1 MKLDGVCYHERN
13 RTRTLSNTIQLHP
26 TLSNPSMSAAKR
38 VLGHLF
44 FFYIAVLFI
53 STMLIVLLPV
63 WITSLLREPHR
74 SRALH
79 PIFRAWMGVFLPLI
93 GCPVRRKGLQN
104 FAPGENY
111 VVVCNHNSFMDVPVT
126 SPYIPGPN
134 KTLAKAEMARIPL
147 FGVIYKAG
155 SILVN
160 RKSDA
165 SRRDS
170 FQKMQS
176 ALDAGLHLC
185 LYPEGTRN
193 RTSQPIQPFYD
204 GAFNTAVKAQR
215 PIIPGVLSNNA
226 RILPQRP
233 AMWAWPRRIRFH
245 FLEPVPTTGLTLED
259 VPALK
264 ESIRA
269 RMEGHYLAED
279 MT

>member
-1 MKLDGVCYHERN
+1 M
-13 RTRTLSNTIQLHP
+13 
-26 TLSNPSMSAAKR
+26 NPIR
-38 VLGHLF
+38 RILGHLY
-44 FFYIAVLFI
+44 FFYIALLFV
-53 STMLIVLLPV
+53 STMLVVFIPV
-63 WITSLLREPHR
+63 WITSLMNEPQR
-74 SRALH
+74 SKVLH
-79 PIFRAWMGVFLPLI
+79 PIFRVWMGIYLPLI
-93 GCPVRRKGLQN
+93 GCPVRRRGLQN
-104 FAPGENY
+104 FVAGENY

-160 RKSDA
+160 RKSET

-170 FQKMQS
+170 FSKMQG
-176 ALDAGLHLC
+176 ALNMGLHLC

-193 RTSQPIQPFYD
+193 KTSRPIQPFYD

-215 PIIPGVLSNNA
+215 PIMPGVLSNNA
-226 RILPQRP
+226 RILPQVP
-233 AMWAWPRRIRFH
+233 AMWAWPHRIRIH
-245 FLEPVPTTGLTLED
+245 FLEPVSTAGLTLED

-269 RMEGHYLAED
+269 RMEAHYLSEN
-279 MT
+279 MM